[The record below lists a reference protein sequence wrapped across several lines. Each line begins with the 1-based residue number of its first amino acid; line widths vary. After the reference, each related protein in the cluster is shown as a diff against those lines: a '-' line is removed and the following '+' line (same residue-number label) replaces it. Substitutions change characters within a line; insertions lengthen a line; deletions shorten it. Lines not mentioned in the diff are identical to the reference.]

1 MINVILA
8 IVAMA
13 CAIFFAALAVLHSDD
28 LGQMVLL
35 GMLAL
40 MVFVGFIWAIVNP
53 DVGTDMFNIFAGTE
67 YLLGI
72 TDMFLFVLYC
82 AAHSY

>member
-1 MINVILA
+1 MINVIIA
-8 IVAMA
+8 IIAMA
-13 CAIFFAALAVLHSDD
+13 CAIFFAYRAVHGED

-35 GMLAL
+35 GLLAL
-40 MVFVGFIWAIVNP
+40 MAFIGFIWAIVSP
-53 DVGTDMFNIFAGTE
+53 GVDTALFNVFAGTE